1 MLFQLCL
8 SPRLSFILSENPNLW
23 NFSSCL
29 TTLIYG
35 TKGMLKFSFV
45 ALTTKIVALATLKSL
60 VGDEVMP
67 FESLVGEGSF
77 LPKTWVFYF
86 GFVCYKFIVLIFSFI
101 FNWGWGCMLQDC
113 CSDFFLP
120 LTGFGFRCH
129 GYVVLIWYFVFTWGC
144 MLLGY
149 CSFVFVC
156 IITICSYLV
165 FMWMNYCCSYLFFWY
180 KLQGYVLIF
189 MLWVCCLVFFPSS
202 NRACFTFVILVFF
215 FHIHLGLL
223 VTDLYFFGLCLHDQD
238 ML

>member
-1 MLFQLCL
+1 
-8 SPRLSFILSENPNLW
+8 
-23 NFSSCL
+23 
-29 TTLIYG
+29 
-35 TKGMLKFSFV
+35 
-45 ALTTKIVALATLKSL
+45 
-60 VGDEVMP
+60 MP

-165 FMWMNYCCSYLFFWY
+165 FVWMNCCYSYLFFCINY
-180 KLQGYVLIF
+180 LDLFLFACYGYVVWYFFIF
-189 MLWVCCLVFFPSS
+189 KSYMLHIYYSDFFLLYSLGVACQWFVFLVFVCMIRTSCYLVLFASCSSLALFSYFRISCSFVPIFPSLFFPLNLHFEFS
-202 NRACFTFVILVFF
+202 IQISIMIVFIF
-215 FHIHLGLL
+215 S
-223 VTDLYFFGLCLHDQD
+223 
-238 ML
+238 